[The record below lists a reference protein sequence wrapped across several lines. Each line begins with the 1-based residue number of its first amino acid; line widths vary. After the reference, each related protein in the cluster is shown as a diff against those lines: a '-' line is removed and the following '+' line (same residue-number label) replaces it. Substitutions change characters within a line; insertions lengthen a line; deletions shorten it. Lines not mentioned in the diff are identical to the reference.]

1 MSAAPLL
8 ILLLVYVR
16 VTTSNEEPCLH
27 GTCTCAEEQL
37 ICNPY
42 AIDGGRWVEM
52 HRLPS
57 AIRDF
62 VLPHLTE
69 VDFRYNKIRDV
80 EANAFGGL
88 PNLKTLWLSHNR
100 ISFLSQYAF
109 NGLTAVQ
116 KIDISFNELETIE
129 EGMFQS
135 ETLLESMRVL
145 DLSHN
150 NIREL
155 KRGCF
160 RGLPEL
166 RELYL
171 EFNPLGRLDHTS
183 LTHLRMLNTLSLA
196 HTSPRNPSDLLDIFE
211 PLSNLQYTYIDGVL
225 STCSCEWLTTLL
237 TLKEADVDV
246 VDENSLV
253 AACIEE
259 WRNDPVCD
267 QAAIDAYDVDSRLQE
282 QENRPQH
289 RAFLQRNLTLGDIVA
304 PKIVENSTIVFPDGR
319 GYDMDSIQGKRALYQ
334 YDRHMQ
340 ERIAHVLNDAQRERY
355 KALFSRR
362 MAEFIRANYNITSTV
377 ATADTD
383 GHNSHAHGDTD
394 TDEPAP
400 NRNSSRA
407 KGSSKGTSGKS
418 SSKKT
423 SEKHGIRMLGFFL
436 YIILA
441 GAGCGIL
448 VVCLAGLRHFDCTDR
463 SVIVTEKEKKEKKK
477 NKCCGWFGEMTGK
490 LSVRKDYLR
499 GASERKHAKQSF
511 VKLHMNVKNNM
522 DNVGTR
528 RQFDLYTTP
537 SGHVIPSKAASANP
551 RQVNGQMETPVAS
564 KSGQSTGPSSNGLRR
579 MSLNDGIRS
588 MMSSQGVGTTGGH
601 RTPSTESDYFRHYY
615 SESDDDDVNEETDL
629 FRR

>member
-383 GHNSHAHGDTD
+383 GHNSH
-394 TDEPAP
+394 
-400 NRNSSRA
+400 
-407 KGSSKGTSGKS
+407 
-418 SSKKT
+418 
-423 SEKHGIRMLGFFL
+423 
-436 YIILA
+436 
-441 GAGCGIL
+441 
-448 VVCLAGLRHFDCTDR
+448 FDCTDR